1 MFFSQVTTVN
11 IFCMQALVQWQGVF
25 QTPLSCNSE
34 KTVHRGDKQ
43 EGFLYPEA
51 QIIVESPES
60 QAWILPSRS
69 WVCSKWRRLFLS
81 LSLVCVPTLSQTGG
95 LVFSINH
102 ISFPKTILATSC
114 SVNKVL
120 CIFWEAALNTAQ
132 GCSIFFSLEILCKSG
147 FFNWLFGIENDTE
160 KEMVN

>member
-25 QTPLSCNSE
+25 QTPLSCNSK

-60 QAWILPSRS
+60 QA
-69 WVCSKWRRLFLS
+69 
-81 LSLVCVPTLSQTGG
+81 
-95 LVFSINH
+95 
-102 ISFPKTILATSC
+102 
-114 SVNKVL
+114 
-120 CIFWEAALNTAQ
+120 
-132 GCSIFFSLEILCKSG
+132 
-147 FFNWLFGIENDTE
+147 
-160 KEMVN
+160 